1 MISFDLDVLVFKM
14 MVNVW
19 LFVCRII
26 FFLRSFF
33 FYIVNVIV
41 IGISFKKVMFEKIL
55 RDFYFWGY
63 NKYI

>member
-19 LFVCRII
+19 LFVWRII